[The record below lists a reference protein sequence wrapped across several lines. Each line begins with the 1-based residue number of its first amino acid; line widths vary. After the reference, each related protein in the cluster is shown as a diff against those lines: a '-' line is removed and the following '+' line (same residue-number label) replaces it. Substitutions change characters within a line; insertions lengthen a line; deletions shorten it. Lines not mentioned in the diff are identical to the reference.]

1 MAKGINTIVSETAK
15 TGDAAVEAVKRPAFY
30 FTVGVTYLSY
40 ILIFLGISYLM
51 PQYIRALSN
60 IAQIVICLILI
71 YKFNPLREKYEL
83 TEFDNN
89 LIFFTA
95 FFIIMSTGLTEFTLA
110 FFNSMK
116 SFFNNN

>member
-1 MAKGINTIVSETAK
+1 MAKGINTLVSETTK

-40 ILIFLGISYLM
+40 ILIFLGVSYLI
-51 PQYIRALSN
+51 PQYIRVLS
-60 IAQIVICLILI
+60 IGSQILICLILI
-71 YKFNPLREKYEL
+71 YKFNPLREKYVL

-95 FFIIMSTGLTEFTLA
+95 FFIIMSNGLTEFTLS
-110 FFNSMK
+110 FFNSMQSLFK
-116 SFFNNN
+116 Q